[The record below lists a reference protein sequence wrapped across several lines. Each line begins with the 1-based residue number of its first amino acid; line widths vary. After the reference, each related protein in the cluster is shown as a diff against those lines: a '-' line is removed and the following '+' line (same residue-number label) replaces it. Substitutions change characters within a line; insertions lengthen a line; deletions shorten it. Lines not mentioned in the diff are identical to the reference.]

1 MENHSIIF
9 SNFMVSLKTKISII
23 SLIFYFL
30 SLFIDF
36 NRNILE
42 KASIQARRSIFI
54 SKDVFKNDVKQT
66 APWHLTS

>member
-1 MENHSIIF
+1 MKYIMENHSIIF

-36 NRNILE
+36 NRNILIY
-42 KASIQARRSIFI
+42 KFFI
-54 SKDVFKNDVKQT
+54 TIIWKISFKF
-66 APWHLTS
+66 